1 MQRIIGQYGS
11 GKNKPMLLAIGG
23 LHGNEPS
30 GEKAIVELLQLLD
43 NELDKNKEFKF
54 NGHFI
59 GLRGNLK
66 AIEKKVRFLKKDL
79 NRQWTKENVER
90 VLASPT
96 AILDAEDMELKELL
110 NSIKSIIATNQPS
123 KILLLDLHTT
133 TAEGGVF
140 VIVTDDTESIEAAK
154 AIPAPIIKGL
164 LRGLDGTT
172 LHYFTS
178 ENIGVSSAA
187 ICFEAGQHDDPLS
200 VNRAVAALVNA
211 LKAVGCIDEQD
222 IEPHHS
228 TILKEHTKDLPLLSE
243 LLYCHKIKEND
254 AFEMKKGY
262 QNFQEIEKDEIL
274 ATDKNGII
282 KAPYDCRILMPLYQK
297 QGNDGFFLI
306 KSLDS

>member
-23 LHGNEPS
+23 IHGNEPA
-30 GEKAIVELLQLLD
+30 GEKAIEKLLQMLD
-43 NELDKNKEFKF
+43 NEVDKNKNFTF
-54 NGHFI
+54 NGHFV

-66 AIEKKVRFLKKDL
+66 AIEKKTRFLKKDL
-79 NRQWTKENVER
+79 NRQWTKENIER
-90 VLASPT
+90 IFSSSNE
-96 AILDAEDMELKELL
+96 ILDAEDLELKDLL
-110 NSIKSIIATNQPS
+110 NHIKDSIAENKPS
-123 KILLLDLHTT
+123 KVLLLDLHTT
-133 TAEGGVF
+133 TADGGIF
-140 VIVTDDTESIEAAK
+140 VVVTDDDESFEAAK
-154 AIPAPIIKGL
+154 AIPAPMIKGL

-178 ENIGVSSAA
+178 ENLGVSSAA

-200 VNRAVAALVNA
+200 VNRAIAALVNA
-211 LKAVGCIDEQD
+211 LKAVGCIEAQD

-228 TILKEHTKDLPLLSE
+228 AILKEYAKHLPPISE

-262 QNFQEIEKDEIL
+262 QNFQEILKDEIL
-274 ATDKNGII
+274 ATDKNGVI

-297 QGNDGFFLI
+297 QGSDGFFLI